1 MRADRFR
8 SHEFR
13 QVLRSFIHILDSR
26 KLPEKRLKEVLL
38 FAEFL
43 EHLAE
48 TGQEEAE
55 SEDADLW
62 AAVLAHATYKE
73 SHLEETPEI
82 LDSPEAFLKA
92 TADL

>member
-1 MRADRFR
+1 MEARNPYL
-8 SHEFR
+8 EKVET
-13 QVLRSFIHILDSR
+13 VLKR
-26 KLPEKRLKEVLL
+26 LPEKRLKEVLL

-43 EHLAE
+43 EHLVE
-48 TGQEEAE
+48 DTGQEGDE

-73 SHLEETPEI
+73 SHPEETPESF
-82 LDSPEAFLKA
+82 DSPEAFLKA